1 MKEIEWGLLNWQAK
15 KLDYWFNLWAMQ
27 SLYALEA
34 ISFTLSWPVLLC
46 SEKYEGVEKILCG
59 KVEIKNKNHLS
70 DETG

>member
-1 MKEIEWGLLNWQAK
+1 
-15 KLDYWFNLWAMQ
+15 MQ